1 MFRRD
6 QAAAKNELSL
16 AQEVDEEK
24 LRSYINIDIKEK
36 RDLESEMVQLT
47 SQDINKWMPLIDL
60 DEIKHKNKVEIKE
73 AQEAKLPF
81 FLDFENKTAIKQQF
95 EEEKRE

>member
-1 MFRRD
+1 
-6 QAAAKNELSL
+6 
-16 AQEVDEEK
+16 
-24 LRSYINIDIKEK
+24 
-36 RDLESEMVQLT
+36 MVQMT

-60 DEIKHKNKVEIKE
+60 DDIKQKNRVEIKE

-81 FLDFENKTAIKQQF
+81 FLDFQNKDKIKEQF